1 MAKALTFLGLILFV
15 IVLVIVI
22 VPHYRSDRPHGVTLT
37 WQPPPPE
44 SGGEIVGYNVYRK
57 TDETPKFVKIAER
70 VRSPYEDTL
79 VMSGRTYFYAVTSVD
94 QSGRES
100 RYSAVTRATVP

>member
-1 MAKALTFLGLILFV
+1 MAKALIIFGLILLV
-15 IVLVIVI
+15 IVLVIVL

-37 WQPPPPE
+37 WQPPLPK
-44 SGGEIVGYNVYRK
+44 GGVEIVGYNVYRK
-57 TDETPKFVKIAER
+57 TDETTTFVRIAER

-79 VMSGRTYFYAVTSVD
+79 VKSGRTYFYAVTSVD

-100 RYSAVTRATVP
+100 RYSAVTRATIP